1 MKSKMASKFA
11 FRNMKANSLLLTP
24 FLIASSIMG
33 TLFFIMASLGQN
45 KYIEANHMYVSSLI
59 KFGIF
64 IVGIFTF
71 IFILYANS
79 FLTKR
84 RNKEFALYGIL
95 GLEKKHI
102 AKIIS
107 IEYIVNFLTVSFFS
121 IAGGFTLGKLAF
133 IILNRITKNMTAK
146 IIDYNFSSS
155 SAILTLAF
163 LGIIFVIIYLIMIF
177 RIGKSTPIEL
187 LSRQKKPEGEPKSK
201 FIIGTLGFIIL
212 CVGYYLSIT
221 SKGSI
226 KSFGRFFP
234 AVFAVIIGTYLVF
247 IAFSILVLKLLKR
260 NRNLYYKSKNFLS
273 ISGMLYRMKSNA
285 VSLASIALLSTSIIV
300 TLSTTFTINSSIK
313 SILDEANP
321 NDFYFS
327 TGIKGNS
334 NELIKN
340 GEKREKELLKLLDN
354 ILKDDE
360 KIKNLTITK
369 VGDYPVEIKNNKVL
383 PNGEKDINMEF
394 LTIETLE
401 DFNKNNNT
409 NYTLN
414 DDEVLYAENLRVPKN
429 FDNLEFAG
437 KNYKLIKD
445 KNIFAK
451 RRYATGIKI
460 IVKDNET
467 FKKMVSE
474 YTPKYNEY
482 EGQYKLEFNFD
493 LESTDMKAFYTR
505 FKIDYEAYANQK
517 EISSLSYGSK
527 HEQEAFIYEFNGGLL
542 FFGMIVAFVFIT
554 GTVLITYYKQISEGF
569 EDKQNYQIMKNV
581 GLPDSIIKKSLRVQ
595 ILWIF
600 FLPLVVATIHSLFA
614 FPILHNILKGLG
626 FQSIRIF
633 AMSFTTIVLGFSV
646 IYFIIY
652 SITSRVYYKIIR

>member
-24 FLIASSIMG
+24 FLIASSVMG

-45 KYIEANHMYVSSLI
+45 KYIEANHLYVSTLI
-59 KFGIF
+59 KIGIV

-71 IFILYANS
+71 VFILYANS

-121 IAGGFTLGKLAF
+121 IAGGFVLGKLAF
-133 IILNRITKNMTAK
+133 VILNRITKNMTAK

-187 LSRQKKPEGEPKSK
+187 LSRQKKAEGEPKSK
-201 FIIGTLGFIIL
+201 FILGTLGFIIL

-260 NRNLYYKSKNFLS
+260 NRNLYYKAKNFLS

-285 VSLASIALLSTSIIV
+285 VSLASITLLSTSIIV
-300 TLSTTFTINSSIK
+300 TLATTLTINSSIK
-313 SILDEANP
+313 NLTDSIHP
-321 NDFYFS
+321 NDFYLS
-327 TGIKGNS
+327 SSVTGNNKDIL
-334 NELIKN
+334 EN
-340 GEKREKELLKLLDN
+340 GEERKKEILN
-354 ILKDDE
+354 ILNRVLKEDE
-360 KIKNLTITK
+360 KIKNLTVKKTTMNPVINENGKITPLGK
-369 VGDYPVEIKNNKVL
+369 RREL
-383 PNGEKDINMEF
+383 SAF
-394 LTIETLE
+394 LIVETLE

-414 DDEVLYAENLRVPKN
+414 DDEVIYSSNSKKLNNY
-429 FDNLEFAG
+429 DSMDFAG
-437 KNYKLIKD
+437 KNYKLVKV
-445 KNIFAK
+445 KNLFPMSISAE
-451 RRYATGIKI
+451 GMII

-467 FKKMVSE
+467 FIKMLEE
-474 YTPKYNEY
+474 YTFNYNEKQLKYN
-482 EGQYKLEFNFD
+482 LDFNFD
-493 LESTDMKAFYTR
+493 LESADKEAFYTR
-505 FKIDYEAYANQK
+505 LHIDYDIFVQQK
-517 EISSLSYGSK
+517 DIFSHSLSSK
-527 HEQEAFIYEFNGGLL
+527 TEVDAFAYELNGGLL
-542 FFGMIVAFVFIT
+542 FFGMIVALIFIT

-633 AMSFTTIVLGFSV
+633 TMSFATIVLCFSV

-652 SITSRVYYKIIR
+652 SITSRVYYKIIK

>member
-11 FRNMKANSLLLTP
+11 FKNMKANALLLTP

-45 KYIEANHMYVSSLI
+45 KYIEENHMYVSTLI

-64 IVGIFTF
+64 IVGIFTL

-107 IEYIVNFLTVSFFS
+107 IEYIVNFLTISFFS

-163 LGIIFVIIYLIMIF
+163 LGIIFVIIYLIMMF

-187 LSRQKKPEGEPKSK
+187 LSRQKKAEGEPKSK

-260 NRNLYYKSKNFLS
+260 NRNLYYKAKNFLS

-285 VSLASIALLSTSIIV
+285 VSLASITLLSTSIIV
-300 TLSTTFTINSSIK
+300 TLATTLTINSSIK
-313 SILDEANP
+313 DLTDSIHP
-321 NDFYFS
+321 NDFYLS
-327 TGIKGNS
+327 SSVTGNNKDIL
-334 NELIKN
+334 EN
-340 GEKREKELLKLLDN
+340 GEERKKEILN
-354 ILKDDE
+354 ILNRVLKEDE
-360 KIKNLTITK
+360 KIKNLTIKKTTMN
-369 VGDYPVEIKNNKVL
+369 PVINE
-383 PNGEKDINMEF
+383 NGKITPLGKRQELSAF
-394 LTIETLE
+394 LIVETLE

-414 DDEVLYAENLRVPKN
+414 DDEVIYSSNSKKLNNY
-429 FDNLEFAG
+429 DSMDFAG
-437 KNYKLIKD
+437 KNYKLVKV
-445 KNIFAK
+445 KNLFPMSISAE
-451 RRYATGIKI
+451 GMII

-467 FKKMVSE
+467 FIKMLEE
-474 YTPKYNEY
+474 YTFNYNEKQLKYN
-482 EGQYKLEFNFD
+482 LDFNFD
-493 LESTDMKAFYTR
+493 LESADKEAFYTR
-505 FKIDYEAYANQK
+505 LHIDYDIFVQQK
-517 EISSLSYGSK
+517 DIFSHSLSSK
-527 HEQEAFIYEFNGGLL
+527 TEVDAFAYELNGGLL

-581 GLPDSIIKKSLRVQ
+581 GLPDSIIKKSLKVQ